1 MGFPQPVA
9 FKLFASL
16 LPTAI
21 SERRADFNTPRK
33 STNPLKTKAYEKTN
47 NINRYRQ
54 YRCGPGINIRMRD
67 YQRRRGCSKP
77 TGSSRRSTRP
87 TARPWSRWIR
97 THTTGISGYN
107 EFLAVDRSEFQFV
120 VSEWGCCRCRT

>member
-1 MGFPQPVA
+1 MPARSPNRKLVTCSALVA

-77 TGSSRRSTRP
+77 
-87 TARPWSRWIR
+87 
-97 THTTGISGYN
+97 SGAHNASDYY
-107 EFLAVDRSEFQFV
+107 DD
-120 VSEWGCCRCRT
+120 

>member
-1 MGFPQPVA
+1 MGFPQPRA
-9 FKLFASL
+9 THEDHASL

-77 TGSSRRSTRP
+77 TGDD
-87 TARPWSRWIR
+87 
-97 THTTGISGYN
+97 GEYN
-107 EFLAVDRSEFQFV
+107 ASDHYDD
-120 VSEWGCCRCRT
+120 

>member
-1 MGFPQPVA
+1 MGFPQPRAVA
-9 FKLFASL
+9 FKLSASL

-77 TGSSRRSTRP
+77 TGDDDYHNASD
-87 TARPWSRWIR
+87 
-97 THTTGISGYN
+97 HY
-107 EFLAVDRSEFQFV
+107 DD
-120 VSEWGCCRCRT
+120 